1 MKQILR
7 GCFLLMVLT
16 KFALGHCDGLDGPVV
31 QAAREALENKNVNL
45 VLIWV
50 KREDEAEIKT
60 LFKKTLAMRETG
72 NDTLQA
78 DRHFFETVVRV
89 HRAGEGAGFTGLKPA
104 GRDLGPA
111 IPVADQAVRSGD
123 VDPLLQLLDR
133 TVQQRIRD
141 SFAVVQQKKGF
152 PTDDVERGRQFVE
165 AYVSYIHL
173 VERIYQQATT
183 GVHGHFH
190 ENSVNTEGD
199 STHRATQH
207 HEPGDE

>member
-7 GCFLLMVLT
+7 CCLLLMLLT
-16 KFALGHCDGLDGPVV
+16 KFAFGHCDGLDGPVV
-31 QAAREALENKNVNL
+31 QAARQALQSKNVNL
-45 VLIWV
+45 ILIWV
-50 KREDEAEIKT
+50 KKEDEPEIRA
-60 LFKKTLAMRETG
+60 LFKKTLADG
-72 NDTLQA
+72 DTLQA
-78 DRHFFETVVRV
+78 ERHFFETVVRV

-111 IPVADQAVRSGD
+111 IPAADQAVRSGD
-123 VDPLLQLLDR
+123 VDPLLQLVNQ

-141 SFAVVQQKKGF
+141 SFAAVQQKRDF

-183 GVHGHFH
+183 GVHGHFP

-199 STHRATQH
+199 STHRANKH